1 MSREQV
7 VVVDKSMGFFGIY
20 KEAYRITVS
29 WNKILSQ
36 ITLAILLPLTIL
48 SLSEIPIS
56 HFIRKKTYHKEND
69 KTRWMVCSIINRFV
83 YMVFVLG
90 LSVFSTSTVAYVVA
104 CFYKSKDITFKKA
117 VGVFPEVWGGLMI
130 TFLWWFVVVLLY
142 TTVAALLYFWFFT
155 SQNGFELR
163 PKNLLV
169 ISSISIPF
177 FAGLVYLMLVWSIA
191 TVISA
196 LEIDYGRKALIKSI
210 KLIWG
215 KTMVS
220 YGIFLV
226 LGIAYAGLGSTFVLL
241 MVYKKMSNVAGK
253 VLIGIA
259 CYFLMIVLIHFTL
272 VIQAVIYF
280 VCKSYHNEDIASIG
294 QHLEGSCAH
303 SDREQDVPLD
313 PASLV

>member
-7 VVVDKSMGFFGIY
+7 VVIDKSMGFFGVF
-20 KEAYRITVS
+20 KEVYRITVS

-56 HFIRKKTYHKEND
+56 HFISKKTYHKEDD

-90 LSVFSTSTVAYVVA
+90 LLIFSTSTVGYVVA
-104 CFYKSKDITFKKA
+104 CFYTSKDITFKKA
-117 VGVFPEVWGGLMI
+117 VGVFPAVWGRLMV
-130 TFLWWFVVVLLY
+130 TFLWWFFVVLLY

-155 SQNGFELR
+155 SQNGFEVGIPR
-163 PKNLLV
+163 VKNLLV
-169 ISSISIPF
+169 IISISIPF

-196 LEIDYGRKALIKSI
+196 LEVDYGRKALIKSI

-220 YGIFLV
+220 YSISLV
-226 LGIAYAGLGSTFVLL
+226 LGIAFSGLGSTFVLL

-259 CYFLMIVLIHFTL
+259 CYFLTIVLIHFTL

-294 QHLEGSCAH
+294 QHLEGVG
-303 SDREQDVPLD
+303 ENEF
-313 PASLV
+313 